1 MIFNVNDGI
10 FLQKMETFIPHIKSS
25 KIYSYFVWV
34 VQMFHQQ
41 TLHNIIL
48 WFLSARDSPTWS
60 RWSLSNPKFCQTW
73 RHPVLLNVTE
83 SIAWFEDKR
92 VKVVDQYSVAKTS
105 LVVHASSLQ
114 TEYGEKIGQ
123 ECTLAP
129 DCQLISLWEK

>member
-1 MIFNVNDGI
+1 MVFISKGQSYMIKVKFIKPKILSD
-10 FLQKMETFIPHIKSS
+10 LETSCLVKC
-25 KIYSYFVWV
+25 YGG
-34 VQMFHQQ
+34 
-41 TLHNIIL
+41 L
-48 WFLSARDSPTWS
+48 
-60 RWSLSNPKFCQTW
+60 
-73 RHPVLLNVTE
+73 
-83 SIAWFEDKR
+83 AWFE